1 MLIDEGA
8 EISLLN
14 SYGLNCLHFGAQGD
28 QPSTLY
34 FFHKVL
40 KMDINSKDYRGS
52 TPLHWAIF
60 RMSEL
65 AMIYILAWIPMENLS
80 F

>member
-1 MLIDEGA
+1 MKKWVNRASNSDYFVALHFASFNGNVEICQMLIDEGA
-8 EISLLN
+8 DIALVN

-40 KMDINSKDYRGS
+40 
-52 TPLHWAIF
+52 
-60 RMSEL
+60 
-65 AMIYILAWIPMENLS
+65 
-80 F
+80 